1 MFKHEDNNKRS
12 HDSFTGIGILPI
24 RIEAISTFIYT
35 FSLEIEMAKTNNLL
49 LSKLLFA
56 AGLLFLLAIF
66 SVFLAGIAAF
76 FFDSDGIMP
85 GNVAVIAIK
94 GVLVVDKSGS
104 LLTKGDASSTEIV
117 KLIKAAET
125 DANIKAIIFDINSPG
140 GSPVASAEIA
150 DQIKKSNKTTV
161 AVIRE
166 VGASGSYWAASAC
179 NKIFANKN
187 AMVGSIGVIGSYVE
201 YAGLMDRYNLTY
213 RRLVAGAH
221 KDTGTPFKK
230 LGSEEERLLQSKID
244 ILYSNFVSEVAVN
257 RKMNVTKVETLADG
271 FVYLGDE
278 ALGLGLIDSIGGM
291 DDAKDFVGGKLN
303 ITVDAVEYK
312 KRPALMDLLGE
323 AVSDWSYKVGYGVG
337 DSILAS
343 GEDLKIRA

>member
-1 MFKHEDNNKRS
+1 
-12 HDSFTGIGILPI
+12 
-24 RIEAISTFIYT
+24 
-35 FSLEIEMAKTNNLL
+35 MAKANNPVLI
-49 LSKLLFA
+49 KWLFA
-56 AGLLFLLAIF
+56 AGLLIMLAIF
-66 SVFLAGIAAF
+66 SVFLAGVLALF
-76 FFDSDGIMP
+76 FGNDGILP

-104 LLTKGDASSTEIV
+104 LFTKGEASSTDIV
-117 KLIKAAET
+117 KLIKEAEK
-125 DANIKAIIFDINSPG
+125 DENIKAIIFDINSPG

-150 DQIKKSNKTTV
+150 DQIKKSNKTTI

-166 VGASGSYWAASAC
+166 VGASGSYWVASAC
-179 NKIFANKN
+179 NKIYANKN

-213 RRLVAGAH
+213 RRLVAGPH

-230 LGSEEERLLQSKID
+230 LGAEEERLLQSKID
-244 ILYSNFVSEVAVN
+244 ILYSNFVNEVAVN

-291 DDAKDFVGGKLN
+291 DEAKDFVGEKLN

-312 KRPALMDLLGE
+312 RKPGLMDLLGE

-343 GEDLKIRA
+343 GQELKVRV